1 MTLTYILVDFE
12 NVQPT
17 AQDIALVR
25 GEGLRLW
32 IFRGPGQKK
41 YSADVAEAWQPLGDN
56 VNFIPCAKPG
66 RNALDMHIAFYV
78 GRLIGEHQSA
88 GTQRGTRFVVV
99 SKDTDYDPLLI
110 HIREVLGCTA
120 TRVTTIKAALSGDG
134 AARTEPRAAKSRH
147 AAGRSPVAKAAK
159 AAKATHAV
167 KVALAPRTAHAAR
180 TAPATKV
187 TRGPAAKKVAAKKTV
202 TKASAPPRA
211 PAAKKVTVAPPVPD
225 AKQKVIDSLRR
236 MGEKRPNRRKGL
248 EHHIESHLGRKLAPG
263 AVPDVIAALER
274 DGVLTFNDKKVEY
287 KLPKERK

>member
-17 AQDIALVR
+17 AQDISLVR

-41 YSADVAEAWQPLGDN
+41 YSADVAEAWQPLGEN

-88 GTQRGTRFVVV
+88 GTQKGTRFVVV

-110 HIREVLGCTA
+110 HIRDVLGCTA
-120 TRVTTIKAALSGDG
+120 TRVTTMKAALSGVEHV
-134 AARTEPRAAKSRH
+134 EPRAAKSRQ
-147 AAGRSPVAKAAK
+147 AATPSRTAR
-159 AAKATHAV
+159 AAKATPAV
-167 KVALAPRTAHAAR
+167 KVAPAAR
-180 TAPATKV
+180 TAPAAKT
-187 TRGPAAKKVAAKKTV
+187 GPAAKVTRRPTAKKVVAKKTV
-202 TKASAPPRA
+202 ARTPPPPRA
-211 PAAKKVTVAPPVPD
+211 PAARKASVAPPVPD

-236 MGEKRPNRRKGL
+236 MGEKRPTRRKAL
-248 EHHIESHLGRKLAPG
+248 EHHIESHLGRKLAPD
-263 AVPDVIAALER
+263 AVPGVIAELER
-274 DGVLTFNDKKVEY
+274 DGVLTFNDKKVDY